1 MPWTKRARIERGL
14 PVSGTGPRIRPVR
27 DPIKIIANPFSGGGS
42 ARGVAQSVIERLRA
56 RGCRVELAETERA
69 GDAQI
74 RAAEV
79 AGFQAV
85 GCVGGDGTVNEVV
98 NGLPETGSPPIAVIP
113 CGTANVLA
121 KELGLPHDAEGL
133 ARMIAD
139 GREIPW
145 DLGVDRLSGRRFL
158 LFASAGYDAHVVHLF
173 HAARRRPVRV
183 WPYALYNMW
192 LYIAWGFKSIVVYT
206 VPRIE
211 VDLDGRKVATDATWV
226 QVSNIASY
234 GGPLVFTP
242 HAKPDDGAFEVMIQR
257 APRKRDVFRMFW
269 AAILNYLFGVSY
281 RMRDVTFHTAK
292 RVRLASANGH
302 AVPLQVDGD
311 PGGYAPADFEVV
323 PGGVRVL
330 AP

>member
-1 MPWTKRARIERGL
+1 M
-14 PVSGTGPRIRPVR
+14 R
-27 DPIKIIANPFSGGGS
+27 DRIKIIANPFSGGGK
-42 ARGVAQSVIERLRA
+42 ARGVAQAVIDHLRG
-56 RGCRVELAETERA
+56 RGCQVELAETQKA
-69 GDAQI
+69 GDARL

-79 AGFQAV
+79 AGFSAV

-98 NGLPETGSPPIAVIP
+98 NGLPVTGSPPLAMIP

-121 KELGLPHDAEGL
+121 KELRLPEGIEGL
-133 ARMIAD
+133 ARVITD

-145 DLGVDRLSGRRFL
+145 DLGVDRVSGRRFL

-173 HAARRRPVRV
+173 HAARRKPARV
-183 WPYALYNMW
+183 WSYALYNMW
-192 LYIAWGFKSIVVYT
+192 LYIAWGFKSIVEYE

-211 VDLDGRKVATDATWV
+211 VDLDGRRIATDATWV

-242 HAKPDDGAFEVMIQR
+242 HAKPDDGTFEVMVQR
-257 APRKRDVFRMFW
+257 APRRRDVFRMFW
-269 AAILNYLFGVSY
+269 AAILNFLFGMNY
-281 RMRDVTFHTAK
+281 RMPDVTFHTAR
-292 RVRLASANGH
+292 RVRLASANGRT
-302 AVPLQVDGD
+302 VPVQVDGD
-311 PGGYAPADFEVV
+311 PGGQLPAEFEVV